1 MECSDLRDTIASAL
15 SNLAA
20 VASTESDIELNIN
33 VIAAFALSSQLA
45 ARRLDE
51 GERAT
56 VMVWRV
62 VAASH
67 EDDYIG
73 ACCVELRG
81 NGLRSGEGGEGAQ
94 GERVADAERYD

>member
-15 SNLAA
+15 SDLAA
-20 VASTESDIELNIN
+20 VVSTESDIELNIN
-33 VIAAFALSSQLA
+33 VIAALALSSQLA

-51 GERAT
+51 GKRAT
-56 VMVWRV
+56 VMVWGV
-62 VAASH
+62 VATSH

-73 ACCVELRG
+73 ACCVELWG

-94 GERVADAERYD
+94 GERVADAERHD